1 MLLPA
6 PSKLRALRKKRR
18 AGARYTL
25 PLLNSKQIDAGRQQ
39 CLSGAAENFFVAA
52 TLNLKRRRFCSDLRN
67 RSSDAAAAGVA
78 YIIRQD
84 IRAMAP
90 NPPLLIDQARAG
102 DGGAMGTLLESYSSY
117 LTLLARVQIG
127 RRLQGK
133 VDPADVVQETFLEA
147 HRQFPMFR
155 GSSEAEMTAW
165 LRRILAGQLALV
177 VRRFI
182 GTKARDVQLEREL
195 GAQLDQ
201 SSQAIDDGLAASIST
216 PSQRASRR
224 ELAVLLADALGRL
237 SDDYREVIILRH
249 LEGIGFADVAAR
261 MGRSVDSVQKLWVR
275 ALASLRRSME
285 GAES

>member
-1 MLLPA
+1 M
-6 PSKLRALRKKRR
+6 
-18 AGARYTL
+18 
-25 PLLNSKQIDAGRQQ
+25 
-39 CLSGAAENFFVAA
+39 
-52 TLNLKRRRFCSDLRN
+52 TLN
-67 RSSDAAAAGVA
+67 
-78 YIIRQD
+78 
-84 IRAMAP
+84 P
-90 NPPLLIDQARAG
+90 TLLIDQARAG
-102 DGGAMGTLLESYSSY
+102 DGVAMGALLESYSSY

-133 VDPADVVQETFLEA
+133 VDPSDVVQETFLEA

-155 GSSEAEMTAW
+155 GGSEAEMTAW
-165 LRRILAGQLALV
+165 LRRILAGQLALT

-201 SSQAIDDGLAASIST
+201 SSQAIDQGLAASIST

-224 ELAVLLADALGRL
+224 EQAVLLADALGRL
-237 SDDYREVIILRH
+237 SEDYREVIILRH

-275 ALASLRRSME
+275 ALASLRRGME
-285 GAES
+285 GAEP